1 MKPKRVERSL
11 TWRRIRK
18 VRREGTWR
26 TSRTWCGSREKR
38 ERHVEPVPTDL
49 TRRRFL
55 TVLGAGSAALAAGSV
70 GTPTMGVAMDLA
82 DPEAE
87 VEIELAN
94 GEEKGPLVRVRIRA
108 ARRPLGTKVTV
119 TDRSELSK
127 DMLIG
132 GREFDGF

>member
-1 MKPKRVERSL
+1 VDPA
-11 TWRRIRK
+11 
-18 VRREGTWR
+18 
-26 TSRTWCGSREKR
+26 
-38 ERHVEPVPTDL
+38 PTDL

-55 TVLGAGSAALAAGSV
+55 TFLGAGSAVLVAGSA

-82 DPEAE
+82 DPEDE

-94 GEEKGPLVRVRIRA
+94 GEEKGPLVRVRIRT

-132 GREFDGF
+132 GLELDGF